1 MPGHTTSQTSR
12 AVLCLAS
19 CLLLADASYA
29 EADASQA
36 QTDASQAPSE
46 PQSEPEFYS
55 LKEWAPVHTWQL
67 VAIPTVAAATI
78 GISTINVNSPHW
90 TGGILFDDGVRGAL
104 RLKSAAA
111 RSHAASWSDYLL
123 YGVGTLPFLIDAVI
137 LTGVVHKRMDLAWQ
151 MFVLDAEAI
160 TLSAFMDTSTK
171 VIAGRQRPFAR
182 ECETNPTLPDCGG
195 SGANLS
201 FFSGHAAI
209 VSTAATLR
217 CLQHLDLH
225 LYGNALADGAACG
238 FAVVVAATTGLLR
251 VTSDQHY
258 LTDVLAGAAVGAG
271 AAALVYAIHVRPTAK
286 GGGPIPLSVHF
297 RRDFLGVSYG
307 LVF

>member
-1 MPGHTTSQTSR
+1 MRPGHTASQTSC
-12 AVLCLAS
+12 AVLGLAS
-19 CLLLADASYA
+19 CLLLSDASHA
-29 EADASQA
+29 
-36 QTDASQAPSE
+36 
-46 PQSEPEFYS
+46 QSEPAFYS
-55 LKEWAPVHTWQL
+55 LKEWAPVQTWQL

-78 GISTINVNSPHW
+78 GISAINVDSPHW

-104 RLKSAAA
+104 RLRSAAA
-111 RSHAASWSDYLL
+111 RSHAATISDYLL

-137 LTGVVHKRMDLAWQ
+137 LTGVVHKRWDLAWQ

-160 TLSAFMDTSTK
+160 TLSAFVDTSTK
-171 VIAGRQRPFAR
+171 RIAARQRPFAR
-182 ECETNPTLPDCGG
+182 ECETNPTLPDCGN

-201 FFSGHAAI
+201 FFSGHMAI
-209 VSTAATLR
+209 ASTAAAFT
-217 CLQHLDLH
+217 
-225 LYGNALADGAACG
+225 DGAACG
-238 FAVVVAATTGLLR
+238 VAVLAAATTGYLR
-251 VTSDQHY
+251 VSSDQHY

-271 AAALVYAIHVRPTAK
+271 AAFLVYAIHVRPMAN